1 MHFSQKINIICI
13 LYVYPLQFGVKCSI
27 LYTSKDKSTLK
38 TEQRKDVRK
47 MARQKVWN
55 SVNEMVDY
63 YDGAEIRRDDGAAG
77 KTAESIVNKALK
89 GRLDVV
95 HPDYMS
101 DVQFKHFT
109 IEVKTGA
116 GWLMSPVY
124 DTKEDAINALRA
136 AGNRMIKSQFVAYA
150 DKFDRRNPESLLKT
164 VRILSSRK
172 FCQYLIDS
180 NGLVIKQ
187 KSPASA
193 NHNDGAR
200 YYGIA
205 IQSNRKCK
213 FWGGLYDLLD
223 SDGMTIDQ
231 FIDKYL
237 SK

>member
-1 MHFSQKINIICI
+1 MQ
-13 LYVYPLQFGVKCSI
+13 
-27 LYTSKDKSTLK
+27 
-38 TEQRKDVRK
+38 K

-55 SVNEMVDY
+55 SVDEMVDY
-63 YDGAEIRRDDGAAG
+63 YDGAEMRRDDGAAG
-77 KTAESIVNKALK
+77 KTAESIVNRALK
-89 GRLDVV
+89 GRLEVV

-101 DVQFKHFT
+101 DVQFPHFT

-136 AGNRMIKSQFVAYA
+136 AGNRMVRSQFIAYA
-150 DKFDRRNPESLLKT
+150 DKFDRRHPETLLKT

-187 KSPASA
+187 KSKASA
-193 NHNDGAR
+193 NYNDGAR

-223 SDGMTIDQ
+223 SDGLTIDQ

-237 SK
+237 NK

>member
-1 MHFSQKINIICI
+1 
-13 LYVYPLQFGVKCSI
+13 
-27 LYTSKDKSTLK
+27 
-38 TEQRKDVRK
+38 
-47 MARQKVWN
+47 MARAKMKVWN
-55 SVNEMVDY
+55 SIDEMVNY

-77 KTAESIVNKALK
+77 KTAESIINRALK
-89 GRLDVV
+89 GRLEVV

-109 IEVKTGA
+109 VEVKTGA

-124 DTKEDAINALRA
+124 DTKEDALSALQTV
-136 AGNRMIKSQFVAYA
+136 GNRMIRSQFVAYA
-150 DKFDRRNPESLLKT
+150 DKFDRRNPESLLQT
-164 VRILSSRK
+164 VRIISSRR
-172 FCQYLIDS
+172 FCQFLLDN

-187 KSPASA
+187 KSKASA
-193 NHNDGAR
+193 NYNDGAR

-205 IQSNRKCK
+205 IQSNRGCK

-237 SK
+237 NK

>member
-1 MHFSQKINIICI
+1 
-13 LYVYPLQFGVKCSI
+13 
-27 LYTSKDKSTLK
+27 
-38 TEQRKDVRK
+38 
-47 MARQKVWN
+47 MARMKVWN

-63 YDGAEIRRDDGAAG
+63 YDGAEMRRDDGAAG
-77 KTAESIVNKALK
+77 KTAESIINQALK
-89 GRLDVV
+89 GLLEVV

-124 DTKEDAINALRA
+124 DTKEEAADALRA
-136 AGNRMIKSQFVAYA
+136 VGNRMVRSQFIAYA
-150 DKFDRRNPESLLKT
+150 DKFDRRHPETLLQT
-164 VRILSSRK
+164 VRILSSRR
-172 FCQYLIDS
+172 FCQFLLDN

-187 KSPASA
+187 KSKASA
-193 NHNDGAR
+193 NYNVGAR
-200 YYGIA
+200 YYGVA
-205 IQSNRKCK
+205 IQSNRNCK

-223 SDGMTIDQ
+223 SDGLTIDQ

>member
-1 MHFSQKINIICI
+1 MFFIR
-13 LYVYPLQFGVKCSI
+13 LPLQFGVKYGI
-27 LYTSKDKSTLK
+27 LYTSKDKAHCTPNK
-38 TEQRKDVRK
+38 KEGRAK
-47 MARQKVWN
+47 MARMKVWN
-55 SVNEMVDY
+55 SINEMVEY

-89 GRLDVV
+89 GRLEVV

-124 DTKEDAINALRA
+124 DTKEDALNALRA
-136 AGNRMIKSQFVAYA
+136 AGNRIIGSQFIAYA
-150 DKFDRRNPESLLKT
+150 DKFDRRRPETLLQT

-200 YYGIA
+200 YYGVA

-223 SDGMTIDQ
+223 SDGLTIDQ

-237 SK
+237 NK

>member
-1 MHFSQKINIICI
+1 MYFSQKINITCI
-13 LYVYPLQFGVKCSI
+13 LSVCPCALARIVVFYVRRN
-27 LYTSKDKSTLK
+27 TDTLK
-38 TEQRKDVRK
+38 PNKKEGRVN
-47 MARQKVWN
+47 MARQKIWN
-55 SVNEMVDY
+55 SINEMVDY
-63 YDGAEIRRDDGAAG
+63 YDGAEMRRDDGAAG

-89 GRLDVV
+89 GRLEVV

-124 DTKEDAINALRA
+124 DTKEDAIDALRA
-136 AGNRMIKSQFVAYA
+136 AGNRMVRSQFIAYA
-150 DKFDRRNPESLLKT
+150 DKFDRRHPETLLKT

-187 KSPASA
+187 KSKASA
-193 NHNDGAR
+193 NYNDGAR
-200 YYGIA
+200 YYGVA

-213 FWGGLYDLLD
+213 FWCGLYDLLD

-237 SK
+237 NK

>member
-1 MHFSQKINIICI
+1 
-13 LYVYPLQFGVKCSI
+13 
-27 LYTSKDKSTLK
+27 
-38 TEQRKDVRK
+38 

-63 YDGAEIRRDDGAAG
+63 YDDAEMRRDDGAAG

-101 DVQFKHFT
+101 DVQFNHFT

-116 GWLMSPVY
+116 GWLMSPIY
-124 DTKEDAINALRA
+124 DTKEDAIDALRA
-136 AGNRMIKSQFVAYA
+136 AGNRMIRSQFVAYA
-150 DKFDRRNPESLLKT
+150 DKFDRRHPETLLQT

-200 YYGIA
+200 YYGVA

-213 FWGGLYDLLD
+213 FWCGLYDLLD
-223 SDGMTIDQ
+223 NDGMTIDQ

-237 SK
+237 NK

>member
-1 MHFSQKINIICI
+1 
-13 LYVYPLQFGVKCSI
+13 
-27 LYTSKDKSTLK
+27 
-38 TEQRKDVRK
+38 
-47 MARQKVWN
+47 MARMKVWN

-63 YDGAEIRRDDGAAG
+63 YDDAEIRRDDGAAG

-101 DVQFKHFT
+101 DVQFNHFT

-124 DTKEDAINALRA
+124 DTKEDAVDALRA
-136 AGNRMIKSQFVAYA
+136 AGNRMVKSQFIAYA
-150 DKFDRRNPESLLKT
+150 DKFDRRNPETLLKT

-200 YYGIA
+200 YYGVA

-223 SDGMTIDQ
+223 SDGLTIDQ

-237 SK
+237 NK

>member
-1 MHFSQKINIICI
+1 
-13 LYVYPLQFGVKCSI
+13 
-27 LYTSKDKSTLK
+27 
-38 TEQRKDVRK
+38 

-55 SVNEMVDY
+55 SVNEMVNY

-77 KTAESIVNKALK
+77 KTAESIVNQALK
-89 GRLDVV
+89 GRLEVV
-95 HPDYMS
+95 HPNYMS
-101 DVQFKHFT
+101 DVQFSHFT

-124 DTKEDAINALRA
+124 DTKEDALNALQTV
-136 AGNRMIKSQFVAYA
+136 GNRMIRSQFIAYA
-150 DKFDRRNPESLLKT
+150 DKFDRRHPKTLLQT

-187 KSPASA
+187 KSKASA

-200 YYGIA
+200 YYGVA
-205 IQSNRKCK
+205 IQSNHACK

-223 SDGMTIDQ
+223 SDGLTINQ
-231 FIDKYL
+231 FIDRYL
-237 SK
+237 NK